1 MCGSNDC
8 CMMMEV
14 AINMLPWDKN
24 VIYKKKYSF
33 FLKTAKMADFKP
45 FKALSDG
52 WRAKWHI
59 MHAIHKDNK

>member
-1 MCGSNDC
+1 VCGEQRLLHDDGGRYKYASISKMYN
-8 CMMMEV
+8 
-14 AINMLPWDKN
+14 
-24 VIYKKKYSF
+24 YKKKYSF

-59 MHAIHKDNK
+59 MHAIHKDNI